1 MQLAYLLCLLS
12 TLCLLHSLV
21 LGGGLHGAL
30 VDCGNLSTQPV
41 TTEEL
46 ITGSEKYC
54 PPLLAIVRKRKWHR
68 EGTACITTG
77 EGEYYI
83 RRLTMS
89 QLPMDNATPHL
100 GNDKSEAHFR

>member
-46 ITGSEKYC
+46 ITGSEKYW
-54 PPLLAIVRKRKWHR
+54 PPPPFLQLSGRGSGTEREQLALQQGRVS
-68 EGTACITTG
+68 TTSG
-77 EGEYYI
+77 
-83 RRLTMS
+83 
-89 QLPMDNATPHL
+89 D
-100 GNDKSEAHFR
+100 